1 MAIYKYIFAT
11 HDSDYSSPI
20 NGVYEVPMKGYESE
34 EKAFEALT
42 ALPMYET
49 IDGADYWKGSLI
61 GIQMETVTISD

>member
-1 MAIYKYIFAT
+1 
-11 HDSDYSSPI
+11 
-20 NGVYEVPMKGYESE
+20 MKGYESE